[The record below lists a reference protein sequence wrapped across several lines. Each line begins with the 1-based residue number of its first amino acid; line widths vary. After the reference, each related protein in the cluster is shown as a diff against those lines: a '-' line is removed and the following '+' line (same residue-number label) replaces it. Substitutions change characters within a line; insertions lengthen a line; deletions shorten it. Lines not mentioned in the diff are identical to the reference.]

1 VQVAE
6 VDCVWYG
13 SFANTPGRLVLVRDT
28 TGRKVYD
35 LALFTTDVTTSAAA
49 VVDRYATRWSIEP
62 ANATSKQHLG
72 VGQARNRL
80 PQAVH
85 RTVPFGMLVQS
96 LVIVWYTVAGYH
108 PDDVDRRRQ
117 AEPWYDLKTEPS
129 FEDMLIKLRK
139 AIIVAR
145 FPDTR
150 LGQTDPEILRD
161 YALACAAEAA

>member
-1 VQVAE
+1 M
-6 VDCVWYG
+6 
-13 SFANTPGRLVLVRDT
+13 
-28 TGRKVYD
+28 
-35 LALFTTDVTTSAAA
+35 
-49 VVDRYATRWSIEP
+49 
-62 ANATSKQHLG
+62 
-72 VGQARNRL
+72 GQARNRL

-129 FEDMLIKLRK
+129 FEDMLTKLRK

-145 FPDTR
+145 LSGNRP
-150 LGQTDPEILRD
+150 GQTDPEILRD
-161 YALACAAEAA
+161 HALACAAEAA